1 MGVRVV
7 DGRVE
12 RGMRGW
18 ETWVRGL
25 WVEEVMRDEGVG
37 KRFVLSSVLLAWCVV

>member
-1 MGVRVV
+1 MRGWVGNMGVRVV

-12 RGMRGW
+12 RGMRRW

-25 WVEEVMRDEGVG
+25 WVEGVMRDVRGG
-37 KRFVLSSVLLAWCVV
+37 